1 MLIYPDYYKEFRCI
15 ADKCRHNC
23 CIGWEIEIDKDT
35 KAYYDTVDGEFGRR
49 LSENIK
55 DGENP
60 EFILAADE
68 CCPFLNGDNLC
79 DIILTLGE
87 DKLCH
92 ICREHPRFYNE
103 ICGRVE
109 AGLGLSC
116 EEAARIILGRKEKT
130 VLVSDEEISSDDEI
144 LFLRDKIISKLQDRK
159 KSIRMRLF
167 EVLALCNAS
176 LPERGVEYW
185 AEFLL
190 SLEYMDKT
198 WQERI
203 AALKILSNVRT
214 DKFDTYMKDRE
225 TEYEQ
230 LGVYLIYRHLAT
242 AADIDD
248 AAARACFA
256 VFGVWLVYALGLCEF
271 LKHGKFSFEDQ
282 VELCRMFSTE
292 LEYCEENTEAL
303 FDEFYVGT

>member
-1 MLIYPDYYKEFRCI
+1 MLVYPDYYKDFKCI
-15 ADKCRHNC
+15 AEKCRHNC
-23 CIGWEIEIDKDT
+23 CIGWEIEIDKQT
-35 KAYYDTVDGEFGRR
+35 KAYYDTVDGEMGKR

-55 DGENP
+55 SGENP
-60 EFILAADE
+60 EFILTNDE
-68 CCPFLNGDNLC
+68 RCPFLNGDNLC

-109 AGLGLSC
+109 VGLGLSC
-116 EEAARIILGRKEKT
+116 EEAARIIIGKKEKT
-130 VLVSDEEISSDDEI
+130 TLVSDEEISSDDEI
-144 LFLRDKIISKLQDRK
+144 LSLREKIISKFQERK

-167 EVLALCNAS
+167 EALALCNTS
-176 LPERGVEYW
+176 IPERGVEYW
-185 AEFLL
+185 AELLL
-190 SLEYMDKT
+190 SFECMDKA
-198 WQERI
+198 WQDKV

-214 DKFDTYMKDRE
+214 DKFDAYMKERE

-242 AADIDD
+242 AADMGD
-248 AAARACFA
+248 ATARVCFC

-271 LKHGKFSFEDQ
+271 LKRGEFSFEDQ

-292 LEYCEENTEAL
+292 LEYCEENTETL

>member
-1 MLIYPDYYKEFRCI
+1 MLVYPDYYKEFRCI
-15 ADKCRHNC
+15 AKDCRHNC
-23 CIGWEIEIDKDT
+23 CIGWEIEIDKVT
-35 KAYYDTVDGEFGRR
+35 KAYYDTVNGEIGRR
-49 LSENIK
+49 LSKNIK
-55 DGENP
+55 DGEKP
-60 EFILAADE
+60 EFILTADE
-68 CCPFLNGDNLC
+68 RCPFLNCDNLC

-87 DKLCH
+87 DHLCH

-116 EEAARIILGRKEKT
+116 EEAARIILGKREKT
-130 VLVSDEEISSDDEI
+130 ELASEEILLSDDKI
-144 LFLRDKIISKLQDRK
+144 LSLRDDIISKLQDRK

-185 AEFLL
+185 AELLL
-190 SLEYMDKT
+190 SLECMDKA
-198 WQERI
+198 WQERV

-230 LGVYLIYRHLAT
+230 LGVYVIYRHFAT
-242 AADIDD
+242 AADLQD
-248 AAARACFA
+248 AAARASFA

-271 LKHGKFSFEDQ
+271 LKQGEFSFEDQ

-292 LEYCEENTEAL
+292 LEYCEENTEVL